1 MSLKICIAS
10 SSLVAQSAIESLKK
24 SANIDLVCI
33 ISNPDKPAGRGQAL
47 TENPLAHWANQVGL
61 TVKKPLNDDEVSK
74 ILIEHK
80 IDLLITIA
88 YGHILSGSVLEI
100 PTHGCINLHF
110 SLLPKYRGAAPVQWA
125 LLNGDSETGVSVFKL
140 EIGMDTGP
148 IFAQKAIAIS
158 GQDTTTSLLTKLTP
172 VGVELINDAIA
183 MLEKGQ
189 TPKTQDSKLA
199 SVAPKIKKDDGRINW
214 QMPASSI
221 YNQYR
226 ALGENPGLFT
236 ELAGS
241 RVRINQIAL
250 DKGER
255 FPIGSINLVGNR
267 LLVGTSDFS
276 IEITSLTPE
285 GRKSMSGV
293 DFYNGLRS
301 NTEINFA

>member
-1 MSLKICIAS
+1 MILKVCVAS

-24 SANIDLVCI
+24 TANIDLVCI

-47 TENPLAHWANQVGL
+47 TENPLAQWANQVGMA
-61 TVKKPLNDDEVSK
+61 VKKPLDDAEVSRV
-74 ILIEHK
+74 LIEDK

-100 PTHGCINLHF
+100 PTYGCINLHF

-125 LLNGDSETGVSVFKL
+125 LLNGDNETGVSVFKL

-148 IFAQKAIAIS
+148 IFAQKAVPIS
-158 GQDTTTSLLTKLTP
+158 DQDTTTSLLSKLIP
-172 VGVELINDAIA
+172 VGVELIDDAIF
-183 MLEKGQ
+183 MLENNQ
-189 TPKTQDSKLA
+189 PPKIQDTTLA
-199 SVAPKIKKDDGRINW
+199 SMAPKIKKDDGRINW

-255 FPIGSINLVGNR
+255 FPFGSINLVGNR
-267 LLVGTSDFS
+267 LLVGTSDS
-276 IEITSLTPE
+276 SLEVISLTPE
-285 GRKSMSGV
+285 GRKPMRGI
-293 DFYNGLRS
+293 DFYNGLR
-301 NTEINFA
+301 NHTVKFA

>member
-1 MSLKICIAS
+1 LKLKVCVAS

-47 TENPLAHWANQVGL
+47 TANPLAHWADQVRL
-61 TVKKPLNDDEVSK
+61 IVKKPINDEEISK
-74 ILIEHK
+74 ILIEDK
-80 IDLLITIA
+80 VDLLITIA
-88 YGHILSGSVLEI
+88 YGHILSGSIIEI

-148 IFAQKAIAIS
+148 IFAQRAIAIS
-158 GQDTTTSLLTKLTP
+158 GQDTTTSLLSKLTP

-183 MLEKGQ
+183 MLKNGQ
-189 TPKTQDSKLA
+189 TPKTQDSTLA
-199 SVAPKIKKDDGRINW
+199 SMAPKIKKDDGRINW
-214 QMPASSI
+214 QLPASSI
-221 YNQYR
+221 YNQSR

-236 ELAGS
+236 ELAGN
-241 RVRINQIAL
+241 RVRINEIAL

-255 FPIGSINLVGNR
+255 FPIGSINLAGNR
-267 LLVGTSDFS
+267 LLVGTGDSS
-276 IEITSLTPE
+276 LEVISLTPE
-285 GRKSMSGV
+285 GRKSMSGI
-293 DFYNGLRS
+293 DFYNGLRN
-301 NTEINFA
+301 NTVNFA

>member
-1 MSLKICIAS
+1 
-10 SSLVAQSAIESLKK
+10 
-24 SANIDLVCI
+24 
-33 ISNPDKPAGRGQAL
+33 
-47 TENPLAHWANQVGL
+47 
-61 TVKKPLNDDEVSK
+61 
-74 ILIEHK
+74 
-80 IDLLITIA
+80 
-88 YGHILSGSVLEI
+88 
-100 PTHGCINLHF
+100 
-110 SLLPKYRGAAPVQWA
+110 VQWA

-148 IFAQKAIAIS
+148 IFAQRAVAIS
-158 GQDTTTSLLTKLTP
+158 GQDTTTSLLSKLTP

-183 MLEKGQ
+183 MLKNGQ
-189 TPKTQDSKLA
+189 TPKTQDSTIA
-199 SVAPKIKKDDGRINW
+199 SIAPKIKKDDGRINW

-241 RVRINQIAL
+241 RVRINLIAP

-267 LLVGTSDFS
+267 LLVGTSDSS
-276 IEITSLTPE
+276 IEISSLTPE
-285 GRKSMSGV
+285 GRKSMSGI

-301 NTEINFA
+301 NTEIKFA

>member
-1 MSLKICIAS
+1 LILKVCVAS

-24 SANIDLVCI
+24 TANIDLVCI

-47 TENPLAHWANQVGL
+47 TENPLAQWANQVGMA
-61 TVKKPLNDDEVSK
+61 VKKPLDDAEVSRV
-74 ILIEHK
+74 LIEDK

-100 PTHGCINLHF
+100 PTYGCINLHF

-125 LLNGDSETGVSVFKL
+125 LLNGDNETGVSVFKL

-148 IFAQKAIAIS
+148 IFAQKAVPIS
-158 GQDTTTSLLTKLTP
+158 DQDTTTSLLSKLIP
-172 VGVELINDAIA
+172 VGVELIDDAIF
-183 MLEKGQ
+183 MLENNQ
-189 TPKTQDSKLA
+189 PPKIQDTTLA
-199 SVAPKIKKDDGRINW
+199 SMAPKIKKDDGRINW

-255 FPIGSINLVGNR
+255 FPFGSINLVGNR
-267 LLVGTSDFS
+267 LLVGTSDS
-276 IEITSLTPE
+276 SLEVISLTPE
-285 GRKSMSGV
+285 GRKPMSGI
-293 DFYNGLRS
+293 DFYNGLR
-301 NTEINFA
+301 NHTVKFA

>member
-1 MSLKICIAS
+1 LILKVCVAS

-24 SANIDLVCI
+24 TANIDLVCI

-47 TENPLAHWANQVGL
+47 TENLLAQWANQVGM
-61 TVKKPLNDDEVSK
+61 TVKKPINDAEVSR
-74 ILIEHK
+74 ILIEDK

-100 PTHGCINLHF
+100 PTYGCINLHF

-125 LLNGDSETGVSVFKL
+125 LLNGDNETGVSVFKL

-148 IFAQKAIAIS
+148 IFAQKAVPIS
-158 GQDTTTSLLTKLTP
+158 DQDTTTSLLSKLIP
-172 VGVELINDAIA
+172 VGVELIDDAIF
-183 MLEKGQ
+183 MLENNQ
-189 TPKTQDSKLA
+189 PPKIQDTTLA
-199 SVAPKIKKDDGRINW
+199 SMAPKIKKDDGRINW

-241 RVRINQIAL
+241 RIRINQIAQEE
-250 DKGER
+250 GER
-255 FPIGSINLVGNR
+255 FPIGSINLAGNR
-267 LLVGTSDFS
+267 LLIGTGDSS
-276 IEITSLTPE
+276 LEVISLTPE
-285 GRKSMSGV
+285 GRKSMRGI
-293 DFYNGLRS
+293 DFYNGLRN
-301 NTEINFA
+301 NTVKFA

>member
-1 MSLKICIAS
+1 MNLKICVAS

-24 SANIDLVCI
+24 TANIDLACI

-47 TENPLAHWANQVGL
+47 TANPLAQWADQVGL
-61 TVKKPLNDDEVSK
+61 IVKKPMNDEEISK
-74 ILIEHK
+74 ILIENK
-80 IDLLITIA
+80 VDLLITIA
-88 YGHILSGSVLEI
+88 YGHILSGSILEI

-148 IFAQKAIAIS
+148 IFAQRAVAIS
-158 GQDTTTSLLTKLTP
+158 GQDTTTSLLSKLTP

-183 MLEKGQ
+183 MLKNGQ
-189 TPKTQDSKLA
+189 TPKTQDSTLA
-199 SVAPKIKKDDGRINW
+199 SMAPKIKKDDGRINW

-241 RVRINQIAL
+241 RIRINEIAQ

-255 FPIGSINLVGNR
+255 FPIGSINLAGNR
-267 LLVGTSDFS
+267 LLVGAGDFS
-276 IEITSLTPE
+276 LEVTSLTPE
-285 GRKSMSGV
+285 GRKSMRGI

-301 NTEINFA
+301 NTENFA